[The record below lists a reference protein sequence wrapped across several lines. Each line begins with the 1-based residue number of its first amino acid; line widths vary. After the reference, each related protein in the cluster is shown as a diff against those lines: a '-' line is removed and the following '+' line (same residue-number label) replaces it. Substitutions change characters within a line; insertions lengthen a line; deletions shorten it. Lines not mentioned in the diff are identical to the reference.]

1 MDRVFRS
8 KVAGVSLRQEE
19 ICLCEEGD
27 PVYLMRDRENPHDE
41 NAIKVVCR
49 GYHIGFVPRVEAVRL
64 AAELDTGATVR
75 AKLEQFTGGVAGAE
89 YIGIILWIQVCR

>member
-1 MDRVFRS
+1 M
-8 KVAGVSLRQEE
+8 
-19 ICLCEEGD
+19 
-27 PVYLMRDRENPHDE
+27 
-41 NAIKVVCR
+41 VCR